1 MNEKEILEIKKKVIE
16 MKNTLTGLSIQ
27 ERISEPEGGLV
38 KILTL
43 KSKAGGGTKGYMA
56 QKKRFGQKRSRTS
69 DAFGQAPHE
78 QWLSRVKGIVRRKE
92 SEGPV
97 GCKSEC

>member
-38 KILTL
+38 KILML
-43 KSKAGGGTKGYMA
+43 KSKGRGTWGATANGY
-56 QKKRFGQKRSRTS
+56 RISF
-69 DAFGQAPHE
+69 
-78 QWLSRVKGIVRRKE
+78 
-92 SEGPV
+92 
-97 GCKSEC
+97 

>member
-43 KSKAGGGTKGYMA
+43 KSKAGGKER
-56 QKKRFGQKRSRTS
+56 KRES
-69 DAFGQAPHE
+69 DDQEEREG
-78 QWLSRVKGIVRRKE
+78 KIVL
-92 SEGPV
+92 
-97 GCKSEC
+97 